1 MIDSRE
7 RRWPALALAFLAA
20 VALSPGA
27 AWAWGPEAHRLVTTA
42 AVDTLPKGLKKFYRE
57 HRDELP
63 SLAPDAELPE
73 EGPERRFAADL
84 VAPFPFRDIPRSEKE
99 LKARFGATAD
109 RVGRLPWLIDDAYAR
124 LVEAFR
130 AGDKGRILAES
141 DALASLVTDLHNP
154 LALTEN
160 FDGQLTE
167 QHGLW
172 VRLSQKLPRAA
183 ERALKVKPDAAH
195 FLDDPYEHVF
205 GLILAS
211 YIWVDNLLYE
221 EDLAH
226 RGRGGYTEL
235 YYEALTHRVRD
246 IISDRLSQAAGE
258 CGSYW
263 FTAWTQAGRPV
274 LQ

>member
-1 MIDSRE
+1 MIDAGE
-7 RRWPALALAFLAA
+7 RRWAAVSAFLAVA
-20 VALSPGA
+20 VASCPGA
-27 AWAWGPEAHRLVTTA
+27 AWAWGPEVHRLVTSA
-42 AVDTLPKGLKKFYRE
+42 AVDTLPKEIKKFYHD

-63 SLAPDAELPE
+63 SLAPDAEVPE
-73 EGPERRFAADL
+73 EGPDRRFAADL
-84 VAPFPFRDIPRSEKE
+84 VAPFPFRDLPRSEKE

-109 RVGRLPWLIDDAYAR
+109 RMGRLPWLIDDAYAR

-130 AGDKGRILAES
+130 AGDKERILAES

-160 FDGQLTE
+160 FDGQMTE

-172 VRLSQKLPRAA
+172 VRLSQKLPQAA
-183 ERALKVKPDAAH
+183 EKTLKVKPDDAH

-235 YYEALTHRVRD
+235 YYEALAKRVGD
-246 IISDRLSQAAGE
+246 IINGRLSQAAGE
-258 CGSYW
+258 CGSFW
-263 FTAWTQAGRPV
+263 FTAWSQAGRPV
-274 LQ
+274 LR